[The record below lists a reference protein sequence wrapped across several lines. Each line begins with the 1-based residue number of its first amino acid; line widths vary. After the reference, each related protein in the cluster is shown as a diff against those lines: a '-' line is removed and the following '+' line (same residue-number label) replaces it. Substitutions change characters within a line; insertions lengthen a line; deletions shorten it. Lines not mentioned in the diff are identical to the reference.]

1 MKIALCFI
9 INYEHVLNKEE
20 IWREWIE
27 PNKDI
32 INVYFYYKDLRKIK
46 SKWIYERTIPPKY
59 IVETSYYHVIPAY
72 MSIMSFAYQQ
82 DSDNKWFCLLTD
94 SCCPIISPKK
104 FRYLFYENYNKSI
117 FSWKKPWW
125 NIHLHKRANLYKLSE
140 DIRLANDPWFVL
152 KREHANMCINYV
164 NFKKNTLKTI
174 CNGGLA
180 NESLF
185 AIILATYKQL
195 HNDSLISASSHA
207 TDWDRMDNITSP
219 HTFKDANDTD
229 ICFIE
234 KSLNENKY
242 LMFIRKISSDF
253 PDDVIKKYIYKYS
266 KEEDD
271 KLIIKEPFN
280 MKKILY
286 EIKEVTCVIFGICC
300 IYYIWYLVDIYFIY
314 KIKV

>member
-9 INYEHVLNKEE
+9 INYEHILNKEE

-46 SKWIYERTIPPKY
+46 SKWIYEHTIPTKY

-72 MSIMSFAYQQ
+72 MSIISFAYKQ
-82 DSDNKWFCLLTD
+82 DSDNEWFSLLTD

-104 FRYLFYENYNKSI
+104 FRYLFYENYNNSI
-117 FSWKKPWW
+117 FHWKKPWW
-125 NIHLHKRANLYKLSE
+125 NIHLHKRANLYKLPE
-140 DIRLANDPWFVL
+140 DLRLANDPWFVL
-152 KREHANMCINYV
+152 KREHVNMCINYV
-164 NFKKNTLKTI
+164 NIKKNMVKII
-174 CNGGLA
+174 CDGGLA

-185 AIILATYKQL
+185 AIILATYKEL
-195 HNDSLISASSHA
+195 HNNSLISASSHA
-207 TDWDRMDNITSP
+207 TDWGRMDSITSP
-219 HTFKDANDTD
+219 HTFKQANDTD

-242 LMFIRKISSDF
+242 LMFIRKISHDF
-253 PDDVIKKYIYKYS
+253 PDDVIKKYIYEYS

-271 KLIIKEPFN
+271 KLVIKQPFTPFN
-280 MKKILY
+280 MKKKL
-286 EIKEVTCVIFGICC
+286 FH
-300 IYYIWYLVDIYFIY
+300 F
-314 KIKV
+314 

>member
-46 SKWIYERTIPPKY
+46 SKWILERTIPPKY
-59 IVETSYYHVIPAY
+59 IVETTYYHVIPAY
-72 MSIMSFAYQQ
+72 LSILSFAYQH
-82 DSDNKWFCLLTD
+82 DTDNNWFSLLTD

-117 FSWKKPWW
+117 FNWKKPWW
-125 NIHLHKRANLYKLSE
+125 NIHLHKRANLYKLPE
-140 DIRLANDPWFVL
+140 DLRLANDPWFVL
-152 KREHANMCINYV
+152 KREHVNMCIDYV
-164 NFKKNTLKTI
+164 NIKKNTVKTI

-185 AIILATYKQL
+185 AIILATFKQL
-195 HNDSLISASSHA
+195 HNNSLISASSHT
-207 TDWDRMDNITSP
+207 TDWTRMDTTTSP
-219 HTFKDANDTD
+219 HTFKEANDTNL
-229 ICFIE
+229 CFIE

-242 LMFIRKISSDF
+242 LIFIRKISCDF
-253 PDDVIKKYIYKYS
+253 PDNVLKKYIYEYS
-266 KEEDD
+266 KEDDD
-271 KLIIKEPFN
+271 KLVIKKPFSMKELILEITEVSGIIF
-280 MKKILY
+280 
-286 EIKEVTCVIFGICC
+286 VIFS
-300 IYYIWYLVDIYFIY
+300 IYYVWQLFDNYFFY
-314 KIKV
+314 KN